1 MGVGSQA
8 HRGVTVARGAKH
20 HPQGHT
26 EERNGSGAL
35 LFPARDS
42 SLSLGGLCR
51 AAGPELCL
59 AWCPGTP
66 KVSPYLPPSRAL
78 RPGSAPRGASWLS
91 QRRSPALSFIAV
103 LSAISATHPF
113 MPVTHPFMP
122 ISGRSSESLTGT
134 RGRPGWAADQDCR
147 QSPQSRAAFI
157 LSSSPWRGRLRSP
170 RPAI

>member
-8 HRGVTVARGAKH
+8 HKGVTVARGAKH

-35 LFPARDS
+35 LFPAQDS

-103 LSAISATHPF
+103 LSAISATHLF
-113 MPVTHPFMP
+113 MPAS
-122 ISGRSSESLTGT
+122 ISIPTRGMWGALGNVDLASGPAGSDSDGLGRALRLTSFVRFCGGSLGSDRESLG
-134 RGRPGWAADQDCR
+134 
-147 QSPQSRAAFI
+147 
-157 LSSSPWRGRLRSP
+157 
-170 RPAI
+170 